1 MRSHEPSPA
10 FPNSVE
16 NVNIFFM
23 SESDGDDEL
32 EFDGVRSR
40 LESGFYPTLM
50 GPGPKLTLVLA
61 LALSQPILWLVPEAL
76 LFLICA
82 IAFFLTASIMAL
94 RARARGNLHEATI
107 VALAAATIFVW
118 ALGVY
123 FGFASH
129 PIALAHAILAASALL
144 IAGARYADC
153 FRYAA
158 AVIAQRTDDWREED
172 LANYAEFLLVRR
184 PGPGAKTIAREMYE
198 RASLAVLER
207 NWPIARQIG
216 VVERYVI
223 LLEKGIGGRTDH
235 QNAEWWREKVED
247 LRWWTLVRGSG
258 TEDSPQNPS
267 AGDGLLAYDDLL
279 PVWRARLDDGAKYE
293 PGGVATLFHAFL
305 LPESA
310 LVACVVRLPGGD
322 DSATSTILHHV
333 FDVSSPESETYLAAL
348 EHRLSWRIELYH
360 GDLPGAETSSPAP
373 DLTVDIS
380 LERSGIMESIDAAI
394 IHNNNLGQNVDS
406 RSALGFFL
414 NTIELHRG
422 RGGVDVQRRL
432 AD

>member
-1 MRSHEPSPA
+1 
-10 FPNSVE
+10 
-16 NVNIFFM
+16 M

-50 GPGPKLTLVLA
+50 GPGPKLTVVLA
-61 LALSQPILWLVPEAL
+61 LALTQPILWLVPEAL
-76 LFLICA
+76 LFLVCA
-82 IAFFLTASIMAL
+82 IVFFLTASVMAL
-94 RARARGNLHEATI
+94 RARSRGNRHEALI
-107 VALAAATIFVW
+107 VALAAATIFIW

-123 FGFASH
+123 FSFASH
-129 PIALAHAILAASALL
+129 SIALAHAILAASAIL
-144 IAGARYADC
+144 IAGARHADC

-172 LANYAEFLLVRR
+172 LANYAEFLLSRR
-184 PGPGAKTIAREMYE
+184 PGPGAKTIARQLYE
-198 RASLAVLER
+198 RASLALLDR
-207 NWPIARQIG
+207 NWPIARQIN
-216 VVERYVI
+216 VVERYVM
-223 LLEKGIGGRTDH
+223 LLEKGIGGRSDH
-235 QNAEWWREKVED
+235 QNAEWWREKAED
-247 LRWWTLVRGSG
+247 LRWWTVVRGSG
-258 TEDSPQNPS
+258 TENSPQNPS

-279 PVWRARLDDGAKYE
+279 PVWRARLDEGGKYE

-322 DSATSTILHHV
+322 DGAASTILHHV
-333 FDVSSPESETYLAAL
+333 FDVSSPESETYLSAL

-360 GDLPGAETSSPAP
+360 GDPPTADASGPKP
-373 DLTVDIS
+373 DVTVDIS
-380 LERSGIMESIDAAI
+380 LEGSGIMESIDAAM

-422 RGGVDVQRRL
+422 RGGVDAAWTEIETACLKV
-432 AD
+432 DD